1 MLANIWNS
9 ARALRRQLEPLVRQR
24 PLLRATGHASMPRA
38 PERGAVPVTSCRVA
52 LVGLRTKAQVHAA
65 VEELED
71 PGIVIANAKR
81 RPRRR
86 RDCGGI
92 GRARLLGGRR
102 NGVPP
107 NPLEPALHVLV
118 FTAGQGGQR

>member
-1 MLANIWNS
+1 MLAHSWNS
-9 ARALRRQLEPLVRQR
+9 AKAERRQLEPLVRQR

-92 GRARLLGGRR
+92 ASAGLLGGGEI
-102 NGVPP
+102 GVPP
-107 NPLEPALHVLV
+107 IPFEPAIELLV
-118 FTAGQGGQR
+118 